1 MKYKIIDAQNN
12 VYLANEFEFD
22 NLKKVCE
29 YLIGYHSIDTD
40 MTEEKKLFDEGR
52 YDECWNE
59 LAMYDWE
66 LEEVEELS
74 ECEKWILDKEGEEA
88 LARYQGRI

>member
-1 MKYKIIDAQNN
+1 MKLLTKELEARFAEVGDQEEVEIGEKIVVAKFFN
-12 VYLANEFEFD
+12 
-22 NLKKVCE
+22 
-29 YLIGYHSIDTD
+29 
-40 MTEEKKLFDEGR
+40 EGR

-59 LAMYDWE
+59 LAMYDWG